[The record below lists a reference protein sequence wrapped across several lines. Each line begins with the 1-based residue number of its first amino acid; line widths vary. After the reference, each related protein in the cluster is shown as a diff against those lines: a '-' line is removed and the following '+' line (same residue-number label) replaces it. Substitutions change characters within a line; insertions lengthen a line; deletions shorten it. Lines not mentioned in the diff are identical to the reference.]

1 VSSLL
6 NKTALSLS
14 TIEKISFEELD
25 KKIAEEDDITKFYV
39 LIIARAL
46 KQVLE
51 RQKQVKGYKEMLE
64 IDFWITLLTSALET
78 WSKELEKKGGD

>member
-1 VSSLL
+1 ML
-6 NKTALSLS
+6 NKTALSLN

-25 KKIAEEDDITKFYV
+25 KKIEEEDDITRFYI

-51 RQKQVKGYKEMLE
+51 KQKKAKGYKEMLE
-64 IDFWITLLTSALET
+64 VDFWITLLTSALET
-78 WSKELEKKGGD
+78 WSEELKKREGD

>member
-1 VSSLL
+1 LL
-6 NKTALSLS
+6 NKTALSLN

-25 KKIAEEDDITKFYV
+25 KKIEEEDDITRFYI

-51 RQKQVKGYKEMLE
+51 KQKKAKGYKEMLE
-64 IDFWITLLTSALET
+64 VDFWITLLTSALET
-78 WSKELEKKGGD
+78 WSEELKKREGD